1 MTQDIL
7 YELDHLGVAR
17 ITLNRPEKH
26 NAFDDTMIA
35 ELTRCFVKAGS
46 DPAVRAVVLASNGK
60 NFCAGADAGW
70 MQRMAGYSEAQNRTD
85 AMQLATMLQTLYR
98 LPKPTIARVQGAA
111 FGGAVGLIACCD
123 MADDRITNNCTEHD

>member
-35 ELTRCFVKAGS
+35 ELTRCNSPSSSDTCALVDVEGRRGCTAAQAGS
-46 DPAVRAVVLASNGK
+46 
-60 NFCAGADAGW
+60 
-70 MQRMAGYSEAQNRTD
+70 
-85 AMQLATMLQTLYR
+85 
-98 LPKPTIARVQGAA
+98 
-111 FGGAVGLIACCD
+111 
-123 MADDRITNNCTEHD
+123 